1 MLQRPGQDASVTA
14 RAPAAPSRGRALLPP
29 APGLSG
35 AQQPGWVTLWL
46 HRLSRVGRET
56 GRPSQAFVTRH
67 VPRRPPRG
75 VSFVTCHRLALLHV
89 LLPLGQR
96 PGGAAFGQPRARR
109 SLKNWDSVTL
119 NFTGHQ
125 RLLRRLQTSK
135 PPREGA
141 PRSWLE
147 PLTGLPPRTPGPSCR
162 RLALPQGSRLGAAPL
177 EFSAAPAPCGAF
189 PAPCSSRCSSKPVD
203 KHLASETGS
212 V

>member
-14 RAPAAPSRGRALLPP
+14 RAPPAPSRGRALVPP

-67 VPRRPPRG
+67 MPRRPPRG

-89 LLPLGQR
+89 LLPLGKR

-109 SLKNWDSVTL
+109 SLKNWDSVTEFHGSSAPAAAAANL
-119 NFTGHQ
+119 QATTGGRPTLMVRTSHRPASQ
-125 RLLRRLQTSK
+125 DPGTILPPARTPAGLPAGGGTPRILRRPRPVRSLPCTLFQPLLLQTS
-135 PPREGA
+135 RQ
-141 PRSWLE
+141 
-147 PLTGLPPRTPGPSCR
+147 
-162 RLALPQGSRLGAAPL
+162 AL
-177 EFSAAPAPCGAF
+177 
-189 PAPCSSRCSSKPVD
+189 
-203 KHLASETGS
+203 S